1 MRITKIGVQIGLW
14 LSLILALIG
23 SLYHVAWSFS
33 TLQGGDMRMGYVQ
46 AIAVDVGLAALTI
59 GIQQR
64 RRAGRPTG
72 RLWAGVVLFAA
83 ISTYANLLHGF
94 AHAEESMLASVP
106 TWLKVMRP
114 WLLSAALPLL
124 VVYLSEIASED
135 DTARTNIE
143 RSVEAGDDET
153 RTKAEVGALSKED
166 AKRLIVVLHSDQPT
180 LSQRELSERIGRS
193 LSTTNEYIAELRSVG
208 AINGKH

>member
-1 MRITKIGVQIGLW
+1 MKVTRIVVQVGLW
-14 LSLILALIG
+14 LSLLLALIG

-33 TLQGGDMRMGYVQ
+33 TLQAGDLRMGYVQ

-72 RLWAGVVLFAA
+72 RLWAGVALFAL

-94 AHAEESMLASVP
+94 AHAADDMLIGVP
-106 TWLKVMRP
+106 DWLRVARP
-114 WLLSAALPLL
+114 WLLSAVLPML

-135 DTARTNIE
+135 DTARI
-143 RSVEAGDDET
+143 
-153 RTKAEVGALSKED
+153 
-166 AKRLIVVLHSDQPT
+166 DQPAAAAPAVAASPSPKAPRRFS
-180 LSQRELSERIGRS
+180 LAPAAVAASPIGEAPSPASGVLMRVENGQNGHKKTDRS
-193 LSTTNEYIAELRSVG
+193 
-208 AINGKH
+208 